1 MRTFPQ
7 LFVNSL
13 FLRHI
18 RYLDTTKFPSSKFAE
33 KKDKGRILMRIIF
46 AVQKSILFRVLYPI
60 FQTSVKLCTQGTCV
74 HKVHTWY
81 VCSLA
86 QLFDKNP
93 QRLCGWWLPNKAVW
107 NAKDLIL
114 KFCHSFRD
122 IASPLAPNSR
132 GPKMAHQR
140 TTVERH

>member
-60 FQTSVKLCTQGTCV
+60 FQTSVKLCTQGYILGTSAHKATYLVQMCTRCILGTCA
-74 HKVHTWY
+74 
-81 VCSLA
+81 L
-86 QLFDKNP
+86 
-93 QRLCGWWLPNKAVW
+93 
-107 NAKDLIL
+107 
-114 KFCHSFRD
+114 
-122 IASPLAPNSR
+122 
-132 GPKMAHQR
+132 
-140 TTVERH
+140 